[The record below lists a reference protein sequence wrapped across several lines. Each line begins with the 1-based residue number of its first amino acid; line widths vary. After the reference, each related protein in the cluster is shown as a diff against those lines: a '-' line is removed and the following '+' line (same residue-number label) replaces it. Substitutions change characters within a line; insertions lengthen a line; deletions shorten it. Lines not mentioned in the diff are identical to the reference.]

1 MSYRTEIFELIE
13 KTHLDVDIEKIN
25 LAYELAKES
34 HEGQLRKSGEDYI
47 IHPIEVTKILINMK
61 MDTDTIIAGI
71 LHDVV
76 EDTMIT
82 IADIK
87 YNFGEDAAE
96 LVDGVTKL
104 RVLPAGVQKQPEN
117 IRKMIVA
124 MAQDVRVVIIKL
136 ADRLHNMR
144 TLKYMKPEKQKRI
157 ATETLN
163 IFAPLAHRMGMAK
176 IKWELE
182 DWSLY
187 YLKPEIYRE
196 IITLVNAKRAEREEY
211 TEKVKKMIE
220 KELKNYNIE
229 AEVTGRPKH
238 FYSIYKKMYEKHKGF
253 EELYDLTALRIIVAK
268 EVECYNALGI
278 IHNMWKPVHGR
289 FKDYIAVPK
298 SNGYQSIHTTIAG
311 PNGNFVEIQIRSYEM
326 HMIAEE
332 GIAAH
337 WEYKEK
343 SKNSKGKSKNIY
355 SWLRKIL
362 EWQNETDS
370 SEEFIET
377 VTGDLL
383 KEEVFVFSPDG
394 DVIELAS
401 GSTPLDFAFHI
412 HTQVGYKCV
421 GAKVN
426 QKIVP
431 LDHKLKNGD
440 RVEIITSKTAK
451 GPGKD
456 WLKIVVTNSAKSK
469 IRKWFKEQEFEEKVK
484 EGKNIVERE
493 FLNIGIKSKDIE
505 NNEKIQEFI
514 RKHNFPNYDE
524 FLFGIAVGKISLQ
537 SLLKKFKE
545 EENEFD
551 FEIPERISPTKKK
564 EKKKNDYGVVVE
576 GVENTVVR
584 FAKCCTP
591 LPGDDISGYVTS
603 GKGIAIHRTD
613 CKNYIDLENKDPN
626 RIINVAWKNNEENR
640 TKYNFNFLVTAID
653 REKILMEI
661 INIIAEHK
669 INIGSVNSQVFFEN
683 GEKYVNIKF
692 TIEINSKEQYTRLV
706 KNIERIRDVIKVR
719 RL

>member
-96 LVDGVTKL
+96 LVDVVTKL